1 VNKNLSIWDSVQ
13 KTDPKYTKSFTR
25 GGGFSGTAINAVYLI
40 HKATELWGPIGSKW
54 GYRNVNEEVM
64 QGAPIY
70 VNGEAVCHE
79 LIHKVTIEI
88 FYPDG
93 AITSFGVTTFVGKN
107 KYGPFTDEEA
117 PKKSLTD
124 ALTKGLSWL
133 GFSSD
138 VHLGLYDD
146 NKYVAEVKKQFDEER
161 KQSAKEPEQ
170 ESAAFKQFE
179 KEWLE
184 DMRGA
189 AKSGNE
195 TLGIAF
201 KAMPAS
207 KLKTQFWEKHGAALK
222 AAAQEAEHATENA

>member
-1 VNKNLSIWDSVQ
+1 MNKNLSIWDAVQ
-13 KTDPKYTKSFTR
+13 KTDPKYTKAFNR
-25 GGGFSGTAINAVYLI
+25 AGGFSGTAINAVYLI

-54 GYRNVNEEVM
+54 GYRNIQEEIIK
-64 QGAPIY
+64 GAPIII
-70 VNGEAVCHE
+70 NGETVCNE
-79 LIHKVTIEI
+79 LVHKLTIEI

-93 AITSFGVTTFVGKN
+93 ALTSFGVTTMVGKN

-146 NKYVAEVKKQFDEER
+146 NKYVSEVRKQFDDER
-161 KQSAKEPEQ
+161 KQAANEPKPEN
-170 ESAAFKQFE
+170 AAFLKFE
-179 KEWLE
+179 KEWLD

-189 AKSGNE
+189 AMSGTE
-195 TLGIAF
+195 ALGIAF
-201 KAMPAS
+201 KAIPKS
-207 KLKTQFWEKHGAALK
+207 ELKNQFWAKHGAGLK
-222 AAAQEAEHATENA
+222 AAAQEAENATANS